1 MRPSMIADVV
11 VRVVFHSALLL
22 SVYLLFVGHNQPG
35 GGFIGGLVAGAA
47 FALRYAA
54 GGIDAV
60 HQGMR
65 VRPWTLLGVGIVFI
79 TATTLVP
86 LAFGADTLE
95 STYWKWHP
103 VGFGEVKLTS
113 PLFFDTGVYLVVVGM
128 VLMLFEAFGETM
140 QVDEPA
146 PAEEEAS

>member
-1 MRPSMIADVV
+1 MRHSMIADVV
-11 VRVVFHSALLL
+11 VRIVFHSALLL
-22 SVYLLFVGHNQPG
+22 SVYLLFAGHNQPG

-65 VRPWTLLGVGIVFI
+65 VRPWTLLGVGTLF
-79 TATTLVP
+79 TTTTTLVP
-86 LAFGADTLE
+86 LAFGAGTLE
-95 STYWKWHP
+95 STYWKWYP
-103 VGFGEVKLTS
+103 AGFGEVKLTS

-140 QVDEPA
+140 ALDEPA
-146 PAEEEAS
+146 VEEEAS